1 MIKSLNKDDFNY
13 HRLIQHGNNSL
24 KIFIFS
30 FISLIILP
38 ISVSQAITPT
48 QNKQLVAYATD
59 LPRAVIYD
67 PAYRKINY
75 PNGDVPAHYGVC
87 SDVIIRSYRGIGI
100 DLQKLLHEDIKANF
114 ALYPSKRIW
123 GLSRP
128 DTNIDHRRVPNLEV
142 FFSRKGKVKP
152 ISKEA
157 SDYLPGD
164 IVSWRLDNGRPHIGL
179 VIDKKSSDNQRY
191 LVMHN
196 IGFGQVA
203 EDVLFSWKITGH
215 YSY

>member
-1 MIKSLNKDDFNY
+1 M
-13 HRLIQHGNNSL
+13 
-24 KIFIFS
+24 
-30 FISLIILP
+30 
-38 ISVSQAITPT
+38 
-48 QNKQLVAYATD
+48 AYATD

-164 IVSWRLDNGRPHIGL
+164 IVSWRLDNGRPHI
-179 VIDKKSSDNQRY
+179 
-191 LVMHN
+191 
-196 IGFGQVA
+196 
-203 EDVLFSWKITGH
+203 
-215 YSY
+215 